1 MPLSAAPSPGTTA
14 HWTPPRRPECSCPEH
29 EEDLADLVLPST
41 EPGEPPMTLPD
52 LVAANALGVLLAEP
66 RDRWLEIHDESD
78 SGPARLGPFH
88 WGLWLGDEARSCYDD
103 DSERSLDQA
112 LLDRPGV
119 ERVEWMEREEFL
131 VGAPTLCASGLI
143 AAMAR
148 ALADP
153 RVRAAGPPTA

>member
-1 MPLSAAPSPGTTA
+1 MPPSPARSSRTTD
-14 HWTPPRRPECSCPEH
+14 WTPPRRPDCSCPEH
-29 EEDLADLVLPST
+29 HDDLAELVLPVT
-41 EPGEPPMTLPD
+41 EPGDPPTTLPD
-52 LVAANALGVLLAEP
+52 LVAANTLGVLPAEP
-66 RDRWLEIHDESD
+66 RDRWLEVHDESD
-78 SGPARLGPFH
+78 SGPSRLGPFH

-119 ERVEWMEREEFL
+119 DRVEWMEREEFL
-131 VGAPTLCASGLI
+131 VGAPTLCASGLL

-153 RVRAAGPPTA
+153 RVRAAGRPAA